1 MFRAVRSLFGGESKS
16 FRRLRFERAVRLFA
30 FEFVVVLLGV
40 LAAQMLQERF
50 TDARERGAAKSAMDR
65 ARSETSGFR
74 STADYWRS
82 AAPCLDRNMDALM
95 RSVAASK
102 TIDPALTARPRM
114 PLTALTPWGED
125 TIGAARQVYGDSV
138 VSAFFALQTMAAK
151 MSRDSDDL
159 AGEWALLSL
168 VDPSLGPISSED
180 RINARVA
187 AGRIKGRLESLEVSA
202 ENAERISDSL
212 GIAADPVRRRVLTLP
227 QGCSELRR

>member
-1 MFRAVRSLFGGESKS
+1 MFRAVRGFLRGGSKS
-16 FRRLRFERAVRLFA
+16 FRRVRFERAARLFL

-50 TDARERGAAKSAMDR
+50 ANARERAAAKSAMDR

-74 STADYWRS
+74 ATAEYWRS

-95 RSVAASK
+95 RSVATSDI
-102 TIDPALTARPRM
+102 IDPALTVRPRM

-125 TIGAARQVYGDSV
+125 TIGAVRQVYGDDV

-168 VDPSLGPISSED
+168 VNPSLGPVTSED
-180 RINARVA
+180 RMNARVA

-202 ENAERISDSL
+202 ANTERLTERL
-212 GIAADPVRRRVLTLP
+212 GIAADPARGRLLTLP
-227 QGCSELRR
+227 PECRELPQ